1 MFIKVTQSGARR
13 YAQLVESFR
22 NADGKP
28 RQRTV
33 CTLGRLEDG
42 GEVDSLIASLQRARG
57 VVPVASPLDGLRF
70 TQSRHAG
77 DVWALSE
84 LWRSL
89 GFDDLASAWRRSK
102 TEVDVMA
109 CLRLMVFNR
118 LCDPGSKLGVLRW
131 LETVALPVGVA
142 KSLPEHQHLLRAMDV
157 LDEYS
162 DTLGARLATLMRPL
176 IDQDLS
182 VVFYDLTTVGVTGQ
196 TDLEEDVRAYGRAKS
211 GLVERQFML
220 SLVQTAEGLPI
231 AHEVHPG
238 NTAEAKTL
246 LPMIRSLL
254 ARYPLKRVVLVADRG
269 LLSVGNL
276 DELDKLQAQLK
287 KDGRDVALE
296 YILAVP
302 AARYGDFC
310 EDLKRLSAAQAPAQ
324 EWCAET
330 TWQNKRLVVAHVI
343 KVDLK
348 AELFSYAIDEDKK
361 RYLELL
367 DGKLLLVTNTDTP
380 AAEVV
385 QRYKSLA
392 DIERGFRVLKSDIE
406 IGPVYH
412 RLPGRIRSHALV
424 CFMALI
430 LYRVMRLRLTAAN
443 RSESPA
449 TLLEQL
455 KRIHQQTVQTTDGKT
470 LTGLTEMTLTHKS
483 LFAALELTL
492 PALGQYS
499 IGADKLGGPIAGTGP
514 QITLVPENDENGRN
528 ANTLPFSSVSSLL
541 ACSHIAGDPRG
552 CRLRL
557 RTVGRTQGT
566 ESIDGRRQPSARRIR
581 RGRRQPTVCTLGG

>member
-1 MFIKVTQSGARR
+1 MFIKVTQSGNRR

-22 NADGKP
+22 NEQGQP

-33 CTLGRLEDG
+33 CTLGRLEAG
-42 GEVDSLIASLQRARG
+42 GEVDTLIASLQRARG
-57 VVPVASPLDGLRF
+57 LAPAASGLDGLRF
-70 TQSRHAG
+70 TDSRHCG
-77 DVWALSE
+77 DIWALSE

-89 GFDDLASAWRRSK
+89 GFDGLATSWRQSK
-102 TEVDVMA
+102 TEVDVLS

-131 LETVALPVGVA
+131 LETVALPADSGVV
-142 KSLPEHQHLLRAMDV
+142 SEHQHLLRAMDV
-157 LDEYS
+157 LDEHS
-162 DTLGARLATLMRPL
+162 DKLNSKLATLMRPL

-182 VVFYDLTTVGVTGQ
+182 VVFYDLTTVAVTGQ
-196 TDLEEDVRAYGRAKS
+196 TKLDDDVRAYGMAKS

-246 LPMIRSLL
+246 LPMIRGLL
-254 ARYPLKRVVLVADRG
+254 ARYPLKRVVLIADRG
-269 LLSVGNL
+269 LLSTANIE
-276 DELDKLQAQLK
+276 ELDKLQTQLK
-287 KDGRDVALE
+287 KDGQDVAVE

-302 AARYGDFC
+302 AARYGDFA
-310 EDLKRLSAAQAPAQ
+310 EDLKKLHKGQDATQ

-330 TWQNKRLVVAHVI
+330 AWGDSRLVVAHDPVAANRRTAARDNKMAELLKLGQQCSVKLDEQDESQRTGKKNKSKGRPMSDSGTKARFYHAVKDAHMAHVI

-348 AELFSYAIDEDKK
+348 ADLFSYTIDEDKK

-367 DGKLLLVTNTDTP
+367 DGKLLLVTNTHT
-380 AAEVV
+380 AATEVV

-412 RLPGRIRSHALV
+412 RLPQRIRAHALV
-424 CFMALI
+424 CFMALV
-430 LYRVMRLRLTAAN
+430 LYRVMRMRLKAAK
-443 RSESPA
+443 RSESPS

-455 KRIHQQTVQTTDGKT
+455 KRIHQQTVETSGGQT
-470 LTGLTEMTLTHKS
+470 LTGLTEITPAQKS
-483 LFAALELTL
+483 LFAALDLT
-492 PALGQYS
+492 PPTPS
-499 IGADKLGGPIAGTGP
+499 D
-514 QITLVPENDENGRN
+514 
-528 ANTLPFSSVSSLL
+528 L
-541 ACSHIAGDPRG
+541 AKPV
-552 CRLRL
+552 L
-557 RTVGRTQGT
+557 
-566 ESIDGRRQPSARRIR
+566 
-581 RGRRQPTVCTLGG
+581 